1 MESRILSIIYVTL
14 FFVLGVALYV
24 VIIPSKKEYNDYK
37 KSRHILGSAFMLVAF
52 AGIIRLLCF
61 PPTNEISFIG
71 SFAATVLSLV
81 FNSLNFISFLYMI
94 ETSRPKRK
102 VLKKIALICAITVAV
117 SGISGIIFPALQ
129 LYLKIFISIVYIF
142 LCIILFTGSIREYDK
157 FIIQIDNFYDEEPNI
172 KWIPGMLWTT
182 FALALIM
189 TSVFYSK
196 YVSYV
201 SGIGA
206 MIVYTIVAMKLLSFI
221 PDNIHVV
228 RRKIQAHEIIAEDHG
243 EHFHLFPLDGPVAS
257 DKIEEEIPVSQAEK
271 PKPILDKEARKNEKI
286 AGLVTKWIE
295 SEHYTQPEINIK
307 DVATDMGTNSN
318 YLSTYLN
325 KVLDTSFATWLNTL
339 RIEKSKE
346 YLCSES
352 KLSIE
357 ECGIKVGYN
366 SLYNY
371 SRWFK
376 VVTGMSPSLW
386 RKTHN

>member
-1 MESRILSIIYVTL
+1 MTL
-14 FFVLGVALYV
+14 FIVLGIALYV

-37 KSRHILGSAFMLVAF
+37 KSRHILGFGFMLVACS
-52 AGIIRLLCF
+52 GIIRLLCF
-61 PPTNEISFIG
+61 PPTSEISFIG

-81 FNSLNFISFLYMI
+81 FTSLNFISFLYMI

-102 VLKKIALICAITVAV
+102 VLKKIAIACALMVVT
-117 SGISGIIFPALQ
+117 SGIAGIILPTLQ
-129 LYLKIFISIVYIF
+129 FYLKIFMSIVYIF

-172 KWIPGMLWTT
+172 GWIPGMLWAT

-196 YVSYV
+196 HISHV
-201 SGIGA
+201 SGIGS

-228 RRKIQAHEIIAEDHG
+228 RRKIQAHEIIAQDHS
-243 EHFHLFPLDGPVAS
+243 EHFHLFPLDGPVVS
-257 DKIEEEIPVSQAEK
+257 DTMEEETPATQVEE

-286 AGLVTKWIE
+286 AGMVAKWIE

-352 KLSIE
+352 KPSIE
-357 ECGIKVGYN
+357 ECGIKVGYT

-376 VVTGMSPSLW
+376 TITGMSPSHW
-386 RKTHN
+386 RRTQCSSGL